1 MTLLVFRDPN
11 DTSVEKEFD
20 GDIRLGTAADNDFRL
35 PEGLGIAPF
44 HAVISR
50 SEHYGV
56 SVLVDLAGDKSK
68 TRVNGYSVVEIS
80 TLRHRDRIE
89 LGQAKLEFWEMTV
102 HRLKSNS
109 HLIGKACH
117 VCKENF
123 APDEKLIIC
132 PRCQAPHH
140 KDCWFQIETCSRYG
154 CGYRVLESMQRSL
167 ATYVRFEKLDEESD
181 LVKQQRLCMAEN
193 PRDGAPFKSEDSIAK
208 CPTCDTPFH
217 TPCFFGL
224 QNCPNC
230 NHDVAS
236 LMRSLFDPKQPY
248 QIVVIIRR

>member
-11 DTSVEKEFD
+11 STSLEKEFD
-20 GDIRLGTAADNDFRL
+20 DDIRLGTAADNDFKL
-35 PEGLGIAPF
+35 PEGLGIAAY

-50 SEHYGV
+50 SKLYGV
-56 SVLVDLAGDKSK
+56 SVLVDLAGDKTK
-68 TRVNGYSVVEIS
+68 TKVNGYSVVKIS

-102 HRLKSNS
+102 NRLKSNS
-109 HLIGKACH
+109 HLIGKTCQ
-117 VCKENF
+117 VCYENF

-140 KDCWFQIETCSRYG
+140 QDCWFQIPICSRYG
-154 CGYRVLESMQRSL
+154 CGYPVRESMQRSL
-167 ATYVRFEKLDEESD
+167 ATYVRFEELDEDSD

-193 PRDGAPFKSEDSIAK
+193 PRDEAPFKAGNSIAK
-208 CPTCDTPFH
+208 CPNCQTPFH

-230 NHDVAS
+230 NYDVAS
-236 LMRSLFDPKQPY
+236 LMQSVFNPKQLYP
-248 QIVVIIRR
+248 ILIII